1 MIRVLQVIGSL
12 YLGGSQTMVMN
23 LYRNIDRR
31 KMQFDFIIDHTVDMD
46 FEEEIKRLGGKI
58 YIMPTFKGY
67 NIVQVIKAWNHF
79 FASHPEYKV
88 IHSHVRSYASVYLPI
103 AKKYGL
109 KTVIHSHSTS
119 NGSGFSALVKQIMQ
133 YPLRYQA
140 DCYVGCSQHAGKW
153 LFGQKVVEGSKFYV
167 LQNAIDIKGYQYNEV
182 ARDLIRKE
190 LGLNSEILFGH
201 VGRFHESKNPIF
213 LLEVFHQLH
222 CKMPNSKLAMVGDG
236 DLRTKIEEKI
246 RQLDLEENVYL
257 LGTRSDVKA
266 ILQAMDCFLF
276 PSCWEGV
283 PVTVVEAQAAGLP
296 CFVSDTVT
304 KDVGVSELVHYLP
317 INQGTEPWIKAIID
331 DKLERKSVA
340 EEIKHA
346 GFDITSTSKWL
357 MDLYMELLK

>member
-23 LYRNIDRR
+23 LYRNIDRN

-67 NIVQVIKAWNHF
+67 NIVEVVKAWNHF
-79 FASHPEYKV
+79 FATHSEYKV
-88 IHSHVRSYASVYLPI
+88 LHSHVRSYASVYLPI

-119 NGSGFSALVKQIMQ
+119 NGSGFTALVKQVMQ

-140 DCYVGCSQHAGKW
+140 DCYLGCSERAGKW
-153 LFGQKVVEGSKFYV
+153 LFGEKVVAGKKFHV
-167 LQNAIDIKGYQYNEV
+167 LQNAIDITEYQYNEI
-182 ARDLIRKE
+182 ARDRIRTE
-190 LGLNSEILFGH
+190 LGLDQEILFGH

-222 CKMPNSKLAMVGDG
+222 YKMPNSKLVMVGDG
-236 DLRTKIEEKI
+236 DLRKQIEEKI
-246 RQLDLEENVYL
+246 FQLGIENDVYL
-257 LGTRSDVKA
+257 LGTRSDVKE

-304 KDVGVSELVHYLP
+304 KNVGVSELVHYLP
-317 INQGTEPWIKAIID
+317 IDQGTEPWVKTIIG
-331 DKLERKSVA
+331 DKLERKNVA
-340 EEIKHA
+340 QEIKQA
-346 GFDITSTSKWL
+346 GFDITGTSKWL
-357 MDLYMELLK
+357 MNLYMKLLK

>member
-1 MIRVLQVIGSL
+1 MVKVLQVIGSL

-23 LYRNIDRR
+23 LYRNIDRN

-67 NIVQVIKAWNHF
+67 NIGEVVKAWNRF
-79 FASHPEYKV
+79 FATHPEYKV
-88 IHSHVRSYASVYLPI
+88 LHSHVRSYASVYLPI

-119 NGSGFSALVKQIMQ
+119 NGSGFTALVKQVMQ

-140 DCYVGCSQHAGKW
+140 DCYLGCSEHAGKW
-153 LFGQKVVEGSKFYV
+153 LFGEKVVTGKKFYV
-167 LQNAIDIKGYQYNEV
+167 LQNAIDITEYQYNEA
-182 ARDLIRKE
+182 ARNKIRAE
-190 LGLNSEILFGH
+190 LGLNQEILFGH

-222 CKMPNSKLAMVGDG
+222 CKMKNSKLVMVGDG
-236 DLRTKIEEKI
+236 DLRKQIEEKI
-246 RQLDLEENVYL
+246 RQLGIENDVYL
-257 LGTRSDVKA
+257 LGTRSDVKE

-317 INQGTEPWIKAIID
+317 IDQGTESWVKVITE
-331 DKLERKSVA
+331 DKLERKNVA
-340 EEIKHA
+340 KEIRQA
-346 GFDITSTSKWL
+346 GFDITGTSKWL
-357 MDLYMELLK
+357 MNLYYELMG

>member
-1 MIRVLQVIGSL
+1 MVRVLQAIGSL

-23 LYRNIDRR
+23 LYRNIDRS

-46 FEEEIKRLGGKI
+46 FEEEIKSLGGKI
-58 YIMPTFKGY
+58 YIMPTFRGY
-67 NIVQVIKAWNHF
+67 NVVQVIKAWNHF
-79 FASHPEYKV
+79 FATHPEYKV

-103 AKKYGL
+103 ARKYGL
-109 KTVIHSHSTS
+109 KTIIHSHSTS
-119 NGSGFSALVKQIMQ
+119 NGSGFPSLVKQIMQ

-140 DCYVGCSQHAGKW
+140 DCYVGCSEHAGKW
-153 LFGQKVVEGSKFYV
+153 LFGKKVVEGNKFHV
-167 LQNAIDIKGYQYNEV
+167 LQNAIDINEYQYNEV

-190 LGLNSEILFGH
+190 LGLNNEILFGH

-213 LLEVFHQLH
+213 LLEIFNQLH

-246 RQLDLEENVYL
+246 RQLNLEEAVYL

-304 KDVGVSELVHYLP
+304 KNVGVSKLVHYLP
-317 INQGTEPWIKAIID
+317 IDQGTEPWIKAITD
-331 DKLERKSVA
+331 DKLERKSAA
-340 EEIKHA
+340 EEIKQA
-346 GFDITSTSKWL
+346 GFDITGTSKWL
-357 MDLYMELLK
+357 MNLYYKLME